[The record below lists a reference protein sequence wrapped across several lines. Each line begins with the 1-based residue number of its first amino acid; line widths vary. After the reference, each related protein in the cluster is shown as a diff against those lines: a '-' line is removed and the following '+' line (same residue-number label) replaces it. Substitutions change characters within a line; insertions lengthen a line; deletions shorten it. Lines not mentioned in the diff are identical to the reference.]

1 MGEKGTCQR
10 EGGIC
15 VTSRAIFT
23 FVFLLLASS
32 FVYALVAQVLG
43 GGGLNDW
50 PFSVFEGS
58 QAASEQQG
66 EHQRV
71 F

>member
-1 MGEKGTCQR
+1 MCYFSGNFYFR
-10 EGGIC
+10 
-15 VTSRAIFT
+15 V
-23 FVFLLLASS
+23 SS
-32 FVYALVAQVLG
+32 FGQFFCLCPCG
-43 GGGLNDW
+43 PGTWGGGLNDW